1 MQEFLFPVIQKAL
14 QAASIA
20 TDKPVQIEK
29 PADKKNGDYST
40 NIALMLAKECRRN
53 PRDLATELI
62 RHMVFPEG
70 TVEKMEIAGPG
81 FINFFLAPAFIMQSV
96 EHVIFEG
103 NGYGS
108 SCAGKGK
115 TAIVEYVSAN
125 PTGPLTIGRGRGGVL
140 GDCIANL
147 LTTQGYRVTR
157 EYYFNDAGRQ
167 MQILGESVRYRYL
180 ELCGSEVVFPETH
193 YQGEY
198 IKSVTILSLTNTR
211 FIPLRSMKRLPISV
225 CLICS
230 TKKGSSA
237 DTTGRPG
244 S

>member
-1 MQEFLFPVIQKAL
+1 MQEFLLPAIHQAL
-14 QAASIA
+14 RAASIN
-20 TDKPVQIEK
+20 TDKQVQIEK

-40 NIALMLAKECRRN
+40 NIALMLSRECRRN

-62 RHMVFPEG
+62 GHMAFPEG

-81 FINFFLAPAFIMQSV
+81 FINFFLEPAFIMQSV
-96 EHVIFEG
+96 EHIIREG

-108 SCAGKGK
+108 SCTGKGK

-147 LTTQGYRVTR
+147 LSTQGYRVTR

-180 ELCGSEVVFPETH
+180 ELCGCEVSFPDTH
-193 YQGEY
+193 SQGE
-198 IKSVTILSLTNTR
+198 
-211 FIPLRSMKRLPISV
+211 
-225 CLICS
+225 
-230 TKKGSSA
+230 
-237 DTTGRPG
+237 
-244 S
+244 